1 MIRGIRGSRL
11 AVCTL
16 DAKQELNIVLTYC
29 CIQNSGISGICD
41 GIGSL
46 AWYFES
52 IGTHIYD
59 NYVQVNL
66 RYQF

>member
-1 MIRGIRGSRL
+1 MIGGSRL

-16 DAKQELNIVLTYC
+16 DAKQELNIIMLTYC
-29 CIQNSGISGICD
+29 CRSIQNSGICD

-46 AWYFES
+46 VWYFES